1 MHSKKQRGGKRAGAG
16 RKPLENKKLQL
27 SLYIER
33 TTIDR
38 YGGITQTR
46 KVLENFLKHEN
57 DESAQR

>member
-1 MHSKKQRGGKRAGAG
+1 MDSEKRRGGKRQNSG
-16 RKPLENKKLQL
+16 RKPVQDKKLQI

-33 TTIDR
+33 STIDR